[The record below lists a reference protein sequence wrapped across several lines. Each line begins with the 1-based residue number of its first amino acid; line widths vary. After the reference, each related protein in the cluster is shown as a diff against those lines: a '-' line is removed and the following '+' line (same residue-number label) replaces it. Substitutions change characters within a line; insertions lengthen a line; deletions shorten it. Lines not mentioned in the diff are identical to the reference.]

1 MSKKSLKI
9 FGLVFIVLIIMVM
22 LINVIVR
29 DRTFSEEENRILE
42 SKPKFSIS
50 SYFSGRFQKS
60 AERYSDDQFF
70 GRNFFIRIKTAFEL
84 AMGKNNSN
92 NVFSGKDHYLLEDV
106 AVPDV
111 KSLEKNCAA
120 LASFRESY
128 ADLSMSFLLAPTS
141 VNINSDHLPVFAV
154 TADQNKYMDDFYK
167 KISDIGYKTIEI
179 REEFKSKKDDA
190 QLYYRTDHHWTSTG
204 AFIAYDVL
212 KKELDYSDTVE
223 YEPLV
228 VKNDF
233 RGTLASKSGF
243 VNGLCD
249 EVTIYLPKD
258 PAAYINSVIYYSD
271 TKEKTTEFY
280 KLDNL
285 NKKDTY
291 TVFGGSNHP
300 IYTIDT
306 PVSSKKQLLLI
317 KDSYANSLIPFLS
330 QNYRKI
336 VVVDPRYF
344 YENIDDI
351 IKSNGITDVLF
362 VYNANTFFTD
372 NSLEM
377 MINS

>member
-1 MSKKSLKI
+1 MSKKALKI
-9 FGLVFIVLIIMVM
+9 FGLLFIALIVVVM
-22 LINVIVR
+22 FINMIAN
-29 DRTFSEEENRILE
+29 DRKFSEEENRILE
-42 SKPKFSIS
+42 SKPKFSLS
-50 SYFSGRFQKS
+50 SYFSGRYQKT
-60 AERYSDDQFF
+60 AERYADDQFF
-70 GRNFFIRIKTAFEL
+70 VRNFFIRIKTSFDL

-92 NVFSGKDHYLLEDV
+92 NVFLGKDHYLLEDIV
-106 AVPDV
+106 IPDKEV
-111 KSLEKNCAA
+111 MEKNCSA
-120 LASFRESY
+120 LASFKEKYS
-128 ADLSMSFLLAPTS
+128 DLSMSFLLAPTS
-141 VNINSDHLPVFAV
+141 ANINAERLPIFAV
-154 TADQNKYMDDFYK
+154 TADQNKYIDDFYK
-167 KISDIGYKTIEI
+167 QISDIGYKTIDI
-179 REEFKSKKDDA
+179 RKEFNSKKDES

-204 AFIAYDVL
+204 AFIAYDVM
-212 KKELDYSDTVE
+212 KKELEYDDAVE

-243 VNGLCD
+243 INGLND
-249 EVTIYLPKD
+249 DVTIYLPKD
-258 PAAYINSVIYYSD
+258 HDSYVNSVIYYAD

-285 NKKDTY
+285 KKKDTY

-344 YENIDDI
+344 YDNIDDI
-351 IKSNGITDVLF
+351 IKSNDITDVLF
-362 VYNANTFFTD
+362 VYNANTFFMD